1 VDDIRGNDINGS
13 GGTAAP
19 QMFTADGD
27 SDPELF
33 FARPDG
39 VWGSGY
45 AAEYQGDFLP
55 GISEPLV
62 LLQGRNKITDCFNGS
77 GDENILLLTDDDNGD
92 AVFADDLYSARPSEA
107 DEMQSR
113 LSYIREIRAGA
124 GNDVIDL
131 TSSSLCC
138 DGWEMT
144 IHGGD
149 GDDVIWASGGDNDLF
164 GDAGNDRIIGSSGF
178 DVIAGGTGNDCMQS
192 GGGDDIFCFGSN
204 WGNDTVVLN
213 SPAVVCTLWFASGS
227 ANNWDAA
234 ARIYRS
240 GSNSVTVL
248 GEGNVQLYFGND
260 SHAQPNQYADLQAS
274 GAFSENSSE
283 KIFEDKSK
291 GLLA

>member
-1 VDDIRGNDINGS
+1 
-13 GGTAAP
+13 
-19 QMFTADGD
+19 MFTADGD

-149 GDDVIWASGGDNDLF
+149 GDDVIWASGGRFREDLPRYIPPNSHF
-164 GDAGNDRIIGSSGF
+164 HSSSLQRF
-178 DVIAGGTGNDCMQS
+178 NI
-192 GGGDDIFCFGSN
+192 
-204 WGNDTVVLN
+204 
-213 SPAVVCTLWFASGS
+213 
-227 ANNWDAA
+227 
-234 ARIYRS
+234 
-240 GSNSVTVL
+240 VT
-248 GEGNVQLYFGND
+248 Q
-260 SHAQPNQYADLQAS
+260 
-274 GAFSENSSE
+274 
-283 KIFEDKSK
+283 
-291 GLLA
+291 